1 MRPETIGR
9 VLGVGL
15 RVAGRVAG
23 ERLAAAA
30 QPGPQ
35 TASVPQSGPA
45 RPSVRT
51 AARQGGSITRAL
63 GAFFKPFRRAGS
75 IIWLQVAGVFFLLP
89 VVVFAPTLWRT
100 RLSYAHGPDHRTF
113 LSAAIVVTVFLY
125 LGVTSFLRARKR

>member
-1 MRPETIGR
+1 MMGI
-9 VLGVGL
+9 GL

-30 QPGPQ
+30 QP
-35 TASVPQSGPA
+35 APQSASIPQSRPA
-45 RPSVRT
+45 APASVRT
-51 AARQGGSITRAL
+51 TARRSGSITRAVGGFL
-63 GAFFKPFRRAGS
+63 KPFHRAGS
-75 IIWLQVAGVFFLLP
+75 IVLLEVTGVFFLLP
-89 VVVFAPTLWRT
+89 VIVFAPTLWRT